1 MSVGGI
7 QDLPYKDDI
16 KVVDMQAEM
25 IAEAYTV
32 AEEALQQHEID
43 GEVASHIKKHFDSK
57 F

>member
-16 KVVDMQAEM
+16 KVVDMQVEM
-25 IAEAYTV
+25 IAEAYRV
-32 AEEALQQHEID
+32 AEEALQKHEID
-43 GEVASHIKKHFDSK
+43 REVACHIKKHFDSK